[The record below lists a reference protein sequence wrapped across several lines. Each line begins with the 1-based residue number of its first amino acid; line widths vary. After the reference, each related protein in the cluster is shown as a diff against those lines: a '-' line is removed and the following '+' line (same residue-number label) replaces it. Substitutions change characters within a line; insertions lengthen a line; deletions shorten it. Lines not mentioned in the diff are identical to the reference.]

1 MTRSA
6 AVDAIFPDEDKV
18 PAAFRMEPLHQTEY
32 LIDGALRHWDGPMAE
47 VFSGMCVRTAAGV
60 TQKRIGAYPM
70 LTEHEALEA
79 LDAAVRAYDSGGGA
93 WPTMPVAERIAHV
106 EAFALRMVEKRH
118 EVVSLIMWE
127 IGKSHAD
134 ATREFDRT
142 VAYIR
147 DTIDALK
154 ELDRAGSRFT
164 IQEGII
170 GQIRRAPLGVV
181 LCMGPY
187 NYPLNE
193 TFTLLI
199 PALIMG
205 NTTVFKPPRLGA
217 LLYRPLLEAFRDA
230 FPPGVV
236 NTVYGRGSKVTPPLM
251 ASGKVDVLAFIG
263 SSAAADALKKAHP
276 KPHRLRS
283 VLGLEAKNAAIV
295 LPDADLDLTVR
306 ECVLGTLSF
315 NGQRCTA
322 LKMLYVHRDIIDAFL
337 DRFNQA
343 IVALKIGMPWE
354 EGVNLTPLPAK
365 EEVQRHVDLVADAVA
380 HGARVVNVGGGA
392 VNETFFY
399 PAVVYPVTAEMRL
412 YHEEQFGP
420 TIPVAAFDDIETPI
434 RYIVESN
441 YGQQASIF
449 GSDPDIIG
457 RLIDPLVNQVCRLN
471 INSQCQ
477 RGPDTF
483 PFTGRKDSAEGTLS
497 VSDALRVFTIR
508 TLVAAK
514 ANDLNKALITDIVRE
529 RKSNFLST
537 DFIF

>member
-1 MTRSA
+1 
-6 AVDAIFPDEDKV
+6 
-18 PAAFRMEPLHQTEY
+18 
-32 LIDGALRHWDGPMAE
+32 
-47 VFSGMCVRTAAGV
+47 
-60 TQKRIGAYPM
+60 
-70 LTEHEALEA
+70 
-79 LDAAVRAYDSGGGA
+79 
-93 WPTMPVAERIAHV
+93 
-106 EAFALRMVEKRH
+106 MVEKRH

-263 SSAAADALKKAHP
+263 S
-276 KPHRLRS
+276 
-283 VLGLEAKNAAIV
+283 
-295 LPDADLDLTVR
+295 
-306 ECVLGTLSF
+306 
-315 NGQRCTA
+315 
-322 LKMLYVHRDIIDAFL
+322 
-337 DRFNQA
+337 
-343 IVALKIGMPWE
+343 
-354 EGVNLTPLPAK
+354 
-365 EEVQRHVDLVADAVA
+365 
-380 HGARVVNVGGGA
+380 
-392 VNETFFY
+392 
-399 PAVVYPVTAEMRL
+399 
-412 YHEEQFGP
+412 
-420 TIPVAAFDDIETPI
+420 
-434 RYIVESN
+434 
-441 YGQQASIF
+441 
-449 GSDPDIIG
+449 
-457 RLIDPLVNQVCRLN
+457 
-471 INSQCQ
+471 
-477 RGPDTF
+477 
-483 PFTGRKDSAEGTLS
+483 
-497 VSDALRVFTIR
+497 
-508 TLVAAK
+508 
-514 ANDLNKALITDIVRE
+514 
-529 RKSNFLST
+529 
-537 DFIF
+537 